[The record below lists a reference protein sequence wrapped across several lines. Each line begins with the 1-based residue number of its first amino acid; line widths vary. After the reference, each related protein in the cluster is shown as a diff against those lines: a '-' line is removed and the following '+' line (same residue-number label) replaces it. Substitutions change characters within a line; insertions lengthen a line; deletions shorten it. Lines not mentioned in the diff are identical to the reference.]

1 MGSLVEGLIGIA
13 LLERNQYSPAKSGAP
28 KSGFEMDY
36 ETSTSGPSLCEEA
49 FREAERH
56 RWIESQKQGRDLGD
70 LAIREWY
77 RVHWPQYCLFK
88 RLEHLQGSR
97 RWSEFGDEQFG
108 HLSSLIVAGDP
119 LVDQILDRVY
129 AGHENLGIINWAIE
143 WGLPI
148 DRVLNILSQLDV
160 NRARLEPQGV

>member
-1 MGSLVEGLIGIA
+1 
-13 LLERNQYSPAKSGAP
+13 
-28 KSGFEMDY
+28 
-36 ETSTSGPSLCEEA
+36 
-49 FREAERH
+49 
-56 RWIESQKQGRDLGD
+56 
-70 LAIREWY
+70 
-77 RVHWPQYCLFK
+77 
-88 RLEHLQGSR
+88 
-97 RWSEFGDEQFG
+97 
-108 HLSSLIVAGDP
+108 VAGDP